1 LGENF
6 FGQVFDFAKSQI
18 GALVLKKMSAT
29 DLATNSTNLSSSV
42 CDLASTSAATKT
54 MSTSAKY
61 EILRSLSD
69 IKSIRDLSE
78 DAVRDILRHHT
89 RDGGLVS
96 NINFNK
102 WNVIAR
108 SNVVLKKF

>member
-1 LGENF
+1 
-6 FGQVFDFAKSQI
+6 
-18 GALVLKKMSAT
+18 MSAT

-42 CDLASTSAATKT
+42 GDLAGHTK
-54 MSTSAKY
+54 MSTSTKY
-61 EILRSLSD
+61 EILKSLND

-96 NINFNK
+96 FVNK
-102 WNVIAR
+102 IKVKGR
-108 SNVVLKKF
+108 P